1 MKIRTIKVHNFRSI
15 ADVSVRVHDYTLVV
29 GANNGGKSNLVDA
42 IRCFYGESQFDKER
56 DLPRAKGIAGK
67 DGESYVQIEFS
78 EVDSKV
84 DLGPWEEFKKK
95 RTLHVRRYLASPDSK
110 MNGRYCV
117 VGMKG
122 DPLNKAKVLQ
132 KLPAGMGKIT
142 YIPSMSKP
150 AEELRTTGPSALR
163 DLIGDVFSETVESSK
178 EYRKFKKVVEQ
189 FSKEMHAL
197 KNANGFSIDAIEEKV
212 NGSLGNWNA
221 QFRVGLKTLS
231 PQDIL
236 KGLLTVSI
244 EDRFAGENMEL
255 DQFGSG
261 FQRSVISELIK
272 TKAMLAS
279 KAKSEVPRL
288 LIFEEPE
295 AFLHQDQQ
303 EELARSL
310 REIAE
315 HGTQVICTSHSQAFV
330 SRKIDDMTGI
340 VRLARN
346 NGVTVSYQIDVK
358 SWAELKK
365 PISPFDENLDKH
377 VKRRTFD
384 LDYYRYVCWFDSNR
398 SNVFFSTRA
407 LLVEGA
413 TESALIA
420 RLVDDGKLKL
430 PAGTIVIDCLG
441 KFNYFR
447 FIRLLNAY
455 GIKLAAVIDS
465 DSGKTG
471 KKLEEHRA
479 WNDFIKSEVDK
490 CNGNATFWKIPNDL
504 EDYLRI
510 KPVEKDD
517 GDLKPYNVLNEY
529 GADGCDKKQLE
540 AFCRKI
546 EELLR

>member
-1 MKIRTIKVHNFRSI
+1 MKIKSIRVHGFRSI
-15 ADVSVRVHDYTLVV
+15 VDVSVSLHDYTLVV

-42 IRCFYGESQFDKER
+42 IRCFYGELQFDKEH
-56 DLPRAKGIAGK
+56 DFPRTKGVVGK
-67 DGESYVQIEFS
+67 DDESYVQIEYS

-84 DLGPWEEFKKK
+84 DLGPWNSFAKKGN
-95 RTLHVRRYLASPDSK
+95 LHVRRYLSSPDDK
-110 MNGRYCV
+110 INGKYCLI
-117 VGMKG
+117 GIKG
-122 DPLNKAKVLQ
+122 GRLNEARILT
-132 KLPAGMGKIT
+132 KLPGGMGTIT

-150 AEELRTTGPSALR
+150 ADELRTTGPSALR
-163 DLIGDVFSETVESSK
+163 DLIGDVFSETLEASK
-178 EYRKFKKVVEQ
+178 EYRKIKNVLEQ
-189 FSKEMHAL
+189 FSHGMRNL
-197 KNANGFSIDAIEEKV
+197 KNTKGASIDAIEKKV
-212 NGSLGNWNA
+212 NGALENWNA
-221 QFRVGLKTLS
+221 QFRVGLKRLS
-231 PQDIL
+231 PKDIL

-261 FQRSVISELIK
+261 FQRAVISELIK
-272 TKAMLAS
+272 AKATLVS
-279 KAKSEVPRL
+279 KVKNEGHRL

-310 REIAE
+310 MEIAA
-315 HGTQVICTSHSQAFV
+315 HGTQVVCTSHSQAFV
-330 SRKIDDMTGI
+330 SRKIDDMPGI
-340 VRLARN
+340 VRLVRN

-384 LDYYRYVCWFDSNR
+384 LDYYRYVCWFDTTR

-430 PAGTIVIDCLG
+430 PAGTVVIDCLG

-465 DSGKTG
+465 DSGKVGTD
-471 KKLEEHRA
+471 LEKQEA
-479 WNDFIKSEVDK
+479 WNDFIQNEVNK
-490 CNGNATFWKIPNDL
+490 CNGNAAFWKIPNEL
-504 EDYLRI
+504 EDYLQY
-510 KPVEKDD
+510 KFPK
-517 GDLKPYNVLNEY
+517 KS
-529 GADGCDKKQLE
+529 GAGQCSE
-540 AFCRKI
+540 GI
-546 EELLR
+546 